1 MGIFSEIDMD
11 MRQGDSP
18 FATDTNR
25 PLDTASHSAPAAE
38 AQMAVSDPFSNDTP
52 PESAVTGPA
61 AEHPEEDTPL
71 TEAEAEE
78 QAAEEGDSE
87 DQDTGEKAPAQT
99 DEAADK
105 DAKNDAE
112 EEAKRKAHEE
122 SEAKRKAE
130 FEAKQA
136 KKKAAE
142 KEQLARLSAMG
153 DDEVMMASMK
163 HIAADTE
170 RLTRRNMKLC
180 VSEHIQTKCLDDPA
194 FARKTMHPRKSM
206 IHCIWYINRKAKEY
220 LQEEMKLNEEK
231 PDANGMYGGDVPDE
245 LCYKWA
251 EDYYNDPDAK
261 EDQEKEEKFVP
272 KPYTGKAAP
281 KPSKTAKPAKE
292 KKEQPKKEVKK
303 PEPQKKADD
312 SGQMSLLGDFGALKE
327 SA

>member
-1 MGIFSEIDMD
+1 MS
-11 MRQGDSP
+11 
-18 FATDTNR
+18 
-25 PLDTASHSAPAAE
+25 
-38 AQMAVSDPFSNDTP
+38 
-52 PESAVTGPA
+52 
-61 AEHPEEDTPL
+61 
-71 TEAEAEE
+71 
-78 QAAEEGDSE
+78 
-87 DQDTGEKAPAQT
+87 
-99 DEAADK
+99 
-105 DAKNDAE
+105 
-112 EEAKRKAHEE
+112 
-122 SEAKRKAE
+122 
-130 FEAKQA
+130 
-136 KKKAAE
+136 
-142 KEQLARLSAMG
+142 

-163 HIAADTE
+163 HIATDTE

-272 KPYTGKAAP
+272 KPYTGKAAT
-281 KPSKTAKPAKE
+281 KSSKTAKPAKE

-312 SGQMSLLGDFGALKE
+312 SGQMSLLGDFRALKE